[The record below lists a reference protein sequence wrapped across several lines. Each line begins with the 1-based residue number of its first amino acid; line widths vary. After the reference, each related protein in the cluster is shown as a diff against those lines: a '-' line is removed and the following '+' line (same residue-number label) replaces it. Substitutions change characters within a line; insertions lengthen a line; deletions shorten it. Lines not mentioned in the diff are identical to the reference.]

1 LKCNDIF
8 IKSGKFLK
16 IGFTS
21 NIENRIKQY
30 KTHNPDVLVLSMM
43 EGTRE
48 DEKRLHTLCKQ

>member
-1 LKCNDIF
+1 MIYLL
-8 IKSGKFLK
+8 KSGKFLK

-30 KTHNPDVLVLSMM
+30 KTHNPDILVLSMI

-48 DEKRLHTLCKQ
+48 DEKKLHTLCKQ